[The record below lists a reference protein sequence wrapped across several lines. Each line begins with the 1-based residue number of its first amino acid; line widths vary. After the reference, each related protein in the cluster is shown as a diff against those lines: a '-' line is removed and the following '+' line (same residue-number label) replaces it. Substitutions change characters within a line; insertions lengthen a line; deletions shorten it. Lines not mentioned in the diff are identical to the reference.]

1 MEEIIIALIGSAATI
16 ITTLIT
22 SKKHQR
28 HMDKSEAKTAILF
41 MILEDKQQ
49 NDDGHLPVN
58 YTNILYEYDKYH
70 EAGGN
75 SYITEKVDEYK
86 KWYKAIEAGIDK
98 KKSIG

>member
-22 SKKHQR
+22 SKKHQK

-58 YTNILYEYDKYH
+58 YTNILHEYDIYH
-70 EAGGN
+70 AAGGN
-75 SYITEKVDEYK
+75 SYITEKVEEYK
-86 KWYKAIEAGIDK
+86 KWYKEIETGLDK
-98 KKSIG
+98 KQSIS